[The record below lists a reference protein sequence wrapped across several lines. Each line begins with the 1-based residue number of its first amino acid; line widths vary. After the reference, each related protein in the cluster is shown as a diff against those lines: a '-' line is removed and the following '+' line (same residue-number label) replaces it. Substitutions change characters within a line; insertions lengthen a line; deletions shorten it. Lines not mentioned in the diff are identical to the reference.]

1 MEPKKLAS
9 RRVAWFGNGA
19 PRVAGVSEGIR
30 NDSEADPEPGQSE
43 SWHCM
48 SVPRLNSWVVDE
60 EGKCQLWVQVEE
72 EAPPGGPTRDAV
84 PRVVSSLTEKEQ
96 AAQVSRMIATGDT
109 RPWIGSSDS
118 SREPVQAA
126 RSRQREME
134 GTRTRETKRKTK
146 TNCRA
151 GRMPARPGKGR
162 KEVVQRARG
171 QATIRK

>member
-1 MEPKKLAS
+1 M
-9 RRVAWFGNGA
+9 
-19 PRVAGVSEGIR
+19 
-30 NDSEADPEPGQSE
+30 
-43 SWHCM
+43 
-48 SVPRLNSWVVDE
+48 
-60 EGKCQLWVQVEE
+60 QVEE
-72 EAPPGGPTRDAV
+72 EALPCAPTRDAV
-84 PRVVSSLTEKEQ
+84 PRVVSRLAEKEQ

-109 RPWIGSSDS
+109 RPRIGSSDS

-134 GTRTRETKRKTK
+134 GTRTIETKRKTT

-171 QATIRK
+171 QATNRKREAGRPPA